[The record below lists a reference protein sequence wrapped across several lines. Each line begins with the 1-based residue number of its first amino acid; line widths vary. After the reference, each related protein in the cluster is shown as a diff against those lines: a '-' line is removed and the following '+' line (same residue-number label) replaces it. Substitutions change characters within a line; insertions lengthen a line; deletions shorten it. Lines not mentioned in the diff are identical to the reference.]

1 MNRHSPH
8 LTADHDHGTHDRG
21 KSRFVTSR
29 DGLRLHVREYGT
41 RAAPGLPVV
50 CLPGLARTVADFDVL
65 APALAAGPPQRHV
78 VAIDL
83 RERGHSDYD
92 ADHANYNCTVE
103 LADIVSVLTE
113 LGVGPAV
120 FVGSSRGGVLTMM
133 LAAVHP
139 TAIAAVV
146 LHDVGP
152 VTETAGVARLRGY
165 LGKLPHPRT
174 FEEGA
179 EILRR
184 LLGAQFPKLTA
195 EQWLAGARRAWHLKE
210 GALKPAYDI
219 GIARALSGIDV
230 EAPIPT
236 LWHEF
241 DALAGVPMLVIR
253 GANSDLLSAE
263 TVAAMRARRAQ
274 MDIIEVADQGHAP
287 LLEGQLVRQIVR
299 FVESCEATSRSPDA
313 VRAQAGAHS

>member
-1 MNRHSPH
+1 MNKPSPH
-8 LTADHDHGTHDRG
+8 LLPDPGLGAHDQG
-21 KSRFVTSR
+21 KSVFVSAH
-29 DGLRLHVREYGT
+29 DGLRIHVREYGA

-65 APALAAGPPQRHV
+65 APMLVAGPPQRHV

-83 RERGHSDYD
+83 RGRGHSDHD
-92 ADHANYNCTVE
+92 TDHANYNCTVE
-103 LADIVSVLTE
+103 LADIVSVLIA
-113 LGVGPAV
+113 LGVGPAM

-133 LAAVHP
+133 LATVHP
-139 TAIAAVV
+139 TAIAGVV

-152 VTETAGVARLRGY
+152 VTEAKGVARLRGY

-174 FEEGA
+174 YEEGA

-184 LLGAQFPKLTA
+184 LLSAQFPKLTA
-195 EQWLAGARRAWHLKE
+195 EQWLAGARRAWHLKQ

-219 GIARALSGIDV
+219 GIARALSGIDI
-230 EAPIPT
+230 ERPIPS

-253 GANSDLLSAE
+253 GANSDILSAA
-263 TVAAMRARRAQ
+263 TVEAMRARRTK
-274 MDIIEVADQGHAP
+274 MEMIEVADQGHAP
-287 LLEGQLVRQIVR
+287 LLEGDLVRQIAS
-299 FVESCEATSRSPDA
+299 FVQACEGPRGEAATTNPET
-313 VRAQAGAHS
+313 